1 MNICTQETINR
12 VPTVRETVTKE
23 LLAGSFLSCL
33 CGFSNNFDGAESV
46 LIRDKTAYRGEL
58 DMEEDDS
65 DIEDPFQDL
74 PNEDADGIAHFT
86 DPED

>member
-1 MNICTQETINR
+1 MYKKLNR
-12 VPTVRETVTKE
+12 VSTVRETVTKK

-33 CGFSNNFDGAESV
+33 CYISNNFDGAESE
-46 LIRDKTAYRGEL
+46 LIRDKSAYRGEL

-65 DIEDPFQDL
+65 NIEDPFQDL
-74 PNEDADGIAHFT
+74 ANEDADGIAHLT